1 MEARRGG
8 FSMIEL
14 LIVLM
19 VGAILLGLVMPA
31 FGSVQRR
38 RAVQNARDSFVWL
51 SMRAQ
56 STSVERGLPVTLTL
70 DPTAGSAVAVT
81 SEGEGV
87 DSITFNGEH
96 GAIVTTSTGS
106 AVQIC
111 YTPRGFAT
119 CPATTMYATF
129 RLGSDSARVRIRPLG
144 QVEAQ

>member
-1 MEARRGG
+1 MEERRGG

-14 LIVLM
+14 LIVVM

-38 RAVQNARDSFVWL
+38 RSVQNARDAFVWL

-56 STSVERGLPVTLTL
+56 STAVERGLPVTLTL
-70 DPTAGSAVAVT
+70 DPSTASAVAMT
-81 SEGEGV
+81 TEGEAV
-87 DSITFNGEH
+87 DSVAFSGEH
-96 GAIVTTSTGS
+96 DAVVTTSTG
-106 AVQIC
+106 AAIQIC

-119 CPATTMYATF
+119 CPASTAYATF
-129 RLGSDSARVRIRPLG
+129 SLGPDSARVRIRPLG